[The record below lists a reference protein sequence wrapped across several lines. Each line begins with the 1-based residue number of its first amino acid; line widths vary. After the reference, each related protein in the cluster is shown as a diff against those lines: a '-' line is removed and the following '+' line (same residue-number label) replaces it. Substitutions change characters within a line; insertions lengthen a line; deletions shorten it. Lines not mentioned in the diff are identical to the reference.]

1 METPPL
7 PCSASRREIAA
18 WNFPRFAPCFYPVSL
33 LESREIRSWNKG
45 ALSRAKVGNI
55 VFVRCSNARGK
66 LEKLSTIFVR
76 VLERWD
82 ISTRNTVSFVNWNGR
97 KKISLRSW
105 CEDLSQDEITVE
117 FSMRLSKIYP
127 WPTTFLFPLLFL
139 IERLIV
145 NRHEIIIPVIIE
157 SLLILNFTVNFYF
170 RHNLNRKY
178 REDKDTKKYI
188 IPNNISPISLL
199 VSRPSPY
206 FRVFRNE
213 DEVDGGLVIGF
224 SGR

>member
-1 METPPL
+1 MADVSGYQALWIGIINVLAGSLIFLSYFRSSLSLSLSPRWKERMETPPL

-139 IERLIV
+139 IERNRQSARDNYSCNNRILI
-145 NRHEIIIPVIIE
+145 NIE
-157 SLLILNFTVNFYF
+157 FHS
-170 RHNLNRKY
+170 
-178 REDKDTKKYI
+178 
-188 IPNNISPISLL
+188 
-199 VSRPSPY
+199 
-206 FRVFRNE
+206 
-213 DEVDGGLVIGF
+213 
-224 SGR
+224 